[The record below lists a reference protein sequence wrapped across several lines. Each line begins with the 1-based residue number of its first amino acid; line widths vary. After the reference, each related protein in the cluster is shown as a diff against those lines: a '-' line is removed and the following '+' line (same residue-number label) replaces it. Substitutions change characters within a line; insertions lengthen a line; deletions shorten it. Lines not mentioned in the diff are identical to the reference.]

1 MFYNNLFDQ
10 DLDPVNFTKFSTAVP
25 GVQLGSKIRT
35 VLLFSI
41 NLESELVG
49 TLDRA
54 FS

>member
-10 DLDPVNFTKFSTAVP
+10 DLDPINFTSTMVP